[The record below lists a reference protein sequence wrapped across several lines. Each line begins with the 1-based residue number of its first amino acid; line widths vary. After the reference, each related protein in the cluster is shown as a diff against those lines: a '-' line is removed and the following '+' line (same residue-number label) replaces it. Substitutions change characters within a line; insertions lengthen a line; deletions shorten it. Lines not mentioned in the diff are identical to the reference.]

1 MADALQVVTQQ
12 ARADAVFV
20 PGVDRSRRQV
30 DDTGRSGAVIH
41 RESAGIDLGPTHRGG
56 IEGTEETLK
65 ALEMKRID
73 ERNPV
78 KLDQDVVGQCASDI
92 RPRRE
97 IGGKPWR
104 GPHRLHRIALRSGA
118 DPGTD
123 GGASRLGG
131 TGSELYRASAP
142 VAASARSRSTTVGG
156 ESATAAQANSR
167 PAHNQA
173 VRRYDLANRQTT
185 SGRTPPSHGPECIR
199 SVSPLIS

>member
-104 GPHRLHRIALRSGA
+104 GSQRLDGIDLGTGRAGVTARVTEKRLGPALRSSRWCAARAWTTWDIGS

-131 TGSELYRASAP
+131 TSSELYR
-142 VAASARSRSTTVGG
+142 
-156 ESATAAQANSR
+156 
-167 PAHNQA
+167 
-173 VRRYDLANRQTT
+173 
-185 SGRTPPSHGPECIR
+185 PSHT
-199 SVSPLIS
+199 